1 MVKYIFNVIFNKSM
15 TMNLNKVD
23 KYSEKIMEHI
33 IEQDTH
39 EIKQIKKTNKK
50 VKIMSLRWLYPAT
63 KDNYISKQTVT
74 YK

>member
-39 EIKQIKKTNKK
+39 EIKQIKKLTKK
-50 VKIMSLRWLYPAT
+50 LKL
-63 KDNYISKQTVT
+63 
-74 YK
+74 